1 MAEDL
6 EMFIGAP
13 RRFADTEL
21 LRVQWRS
28 LQQSIVD
35 QLVQTMSDGP
45 DREQVRIAFGNCDLL
60 FEECL
65 SRLGEVS
72 EELRAAS
79 FSERIFSQLLRTSSV
94 GFLALDSN
102 GVIQKVN
109 ETTAHFWLESVDR
122 MRDRSIF
129 DFVLPEDHGR
139 LRRALRR
146 CGLKRTAVEFRAV
159 RKNGDCF
166 WCGIEAHSVPDTR
179 RGNVILCSLADV
191 TSSRLVEDTVR
202 KMSLGLSPCTGVAFL
217 EQLVQYIAH
226 FPDVTGSLIAVAVSD
241 KPGFFRIVASASG
254 EFMGTEFPMDV
265 AGQSAAF
272 DGGAPLDAVFG
283 QPDLPPVISAQA
295 SSRYHVA
302 ARVIS
307 SMGELQGIVYAT
319 APRPLEKVKMYRSIL
334 EITSAR
340 VSAELSRMRDEELL
354 EKRRNAL
361 ELEVGLRAVELQVK
375 NANLEVE
382 INQRARVE
390 LALRL
395 AKEEAEQASRAKTAF
410 LANMSHEIRTPLN
423 GIVGFSS
430 LLQGCAANA
439 EQESYLQGIQECSS
453 SLLRLID
460 DILDFSKM
468 EADQL
473 DLHMERF
480 EIRPWLHSVVL
491 MHALS
496 AEKKGLWFFVEHVPD
511 LPGFVF
517 TDPARLKQILDNLL
531 SNALKFTSSGFVK
544 VSMGV
549 MRYPQLRLRI
559 TVSDTGIGISQ
570 EQSQKIFERFVQ
582 ADPSTTRN
590 YGGTGLG
597 LSICRKLT
605 EILGG
610 KIHLESELGSGAVF
624 TVEVPVGADGA
635 VTFVEGPV
643 VALAVQPELL
653 LTLEQILSPAQVR
666 AAEIDARSSGPLPE
680 SVLQILNPRHD
691 VLFLD
696 EDALNRLMRS
706 SIRVRATQSEN
717 LGLRLVVVFA
727 EKPNE
732 IDRARISASLGL
744 KPNAISVLPRRVL
757 PQEVFSQI
765 QNARSSVQLAS
776 VPPAQPESLAAGN
789 GPGRVVGASADAPS
803 AESAPQPQVTARS
816 VLVVEDNEVNLKVL
830 EHMLRDLGHQVH
842 VARDG
847 REALDQVEKAQ
858 SAGRSA
864 FDLVLMDCLM
874 PVLDG
879 YEAVAEM
886 RRRWQNLPPIVALTA
901 NALSYDRQ
909 KCLDAGF
916 SDYVAKPVRKKDIA
930 LLVERYDRAE
940 PAQASPGVN
949 DSTADI
955 EQKRG
960 AASAS
965 SPRRLDRR
973 GGGTE
978 PGELPVDVHSTP
990 GAAFAENHRVDRVVL

>member
-1 MAEDL
+1 MAEDF

-28 LQQSIVD
+28 LQQTIVD
-35 QLVQTMSDGP
+35 QVVEKMTEGP
-45 DREQVRIAFGNCDLL
+45 EREQVRIAFGNCDLL

-65 SRLGEVS
+65 SRLGEVC

-79 FSERIFSQLLRTSSV
+79 ISERIFSQLLRTSSV

-102 GVIQKVN
+102 GVIQKLN

-146 CGLKRTAVEFRAV
+146 CGLKRTSVEFRAV

-166 WCGIEAHSVPDTR
+166 WCGIEAHSIPDAR
-179 RGNVILCSLADV
+179 RGNVILCSLSDV

-202 KMSLGLSPCTGVAFL
+202 KMSLGLSPCTGAAFL

-226 FPDVTGSLIAVAVSD
+226 FLDVTESLIAVALGD
-241 KPGFFRIVASASG
+241 KPGFFRIAASSSG
-254 EFMGTEFPMDV
+254 EFLGAEFSMDV
-265 AGQSAAF
+265 AGKDTAH
-272 DGGAPLDAVFG
+272 DGVAPLDVVFG
-283 QPDLPPVISAQA
+283 QPDLPPVVCAQA
-295 SSRYHVA
+295 TSRYHVA

-354 EKRRNAL
+354 EKRRSAL

-382 INQRARVE
+382 LNQRARVE

-430 LLQGCAANA
+430 LLQGAVANS

-460 DILDFSKM
+460 DVLDFSKM

-473 DLHMERF
+473 DLHIERF

-511 LPGFVF
+511 LPCFVC

-531 SNALKFTSSGFVK
+531 SNALKFTASGFVK
-544 VSMGV
+544 VSVGLL
-549 MRYPQLRLRI
+549 RYPELRLRVI
-559 TVSDTGIGISQ
+559 VSDTGIGISQ
-570 EQSQKIFERFVQ
+570 AQAQKIFERFVQ
-582 ADPSTTRN
+582 ADPSTTRH

-610 KIHLESELGSGAVF
+610 KIHLKSDLGRGAAF
-624 TVEVPVGADGA
+624 TVEIPVGADGV
-635 VTFVEGPV
+635 VTFLEGP
-643 VALAVQPELL
+643 AAVLSAQPELL
-653 LTLEQILSPAQVR
+653 FTLEQILTPAHVR
-666 AAEIDARSSGPLPE
+666 MAEIDGRARGPLSDNE
-680 SVLQILNPRHD
+680 VQTLTFGHE

-696 EDALNRLMRS
+696 EDALQRLMRCTARLPS
-706 SIRVRATQSEN
+706 AQ
-717 LGLRLVVVFA
+717 LQQPGLRLLVIFA
-727 EKPNE
+727 ETPNAVG
-732 IDRARISASLGL
+732 RARLAAFFALRPG
-744 KPNAISVLPRRVL
+744 AISVLPRRVL
-757 PQEVFSQI
+757 PQEVLVQI
-765 QNARSSVQLAS
+765 QSARSCEQGESELSVSSESQDARA
-776 VPPAQPESLAAGN
+776 VP
-789 GPGRVVGASADAPS
+789 GPVVGASVGVTRLEDTS
-803 AESAPQPQVTARS
+803 QPQSASRS
-816 VLVVEDNEVNLKVL
+816 ILVVEDNEVNLKVL
-830 EHMLRDLGHQVH
+830 EHMLRGLGHQVH

-858 SAGRSA
+858 GVSRSA

-886 RRRWQNLPPIVALTA
+886 RRRFENLPPIVALTA

-916 SDYVAKPVRKKDIA
+916 SDYLAKPVRKKDIA
-930 LLVERYDRAE
+930 QLVERYDY
-940 PAQASPGVN
+940 
-949 DSTADI
+949 
-955 EQKRG
+955 
-960 AASAS
+960 AASVQ
-965 SPRRLDRR
+965 
-973 GGGTE
+973 E
-978 PGELPVDVHSTP
+978 
-990 GAAFAENHRVDRVVL
+990 AACS